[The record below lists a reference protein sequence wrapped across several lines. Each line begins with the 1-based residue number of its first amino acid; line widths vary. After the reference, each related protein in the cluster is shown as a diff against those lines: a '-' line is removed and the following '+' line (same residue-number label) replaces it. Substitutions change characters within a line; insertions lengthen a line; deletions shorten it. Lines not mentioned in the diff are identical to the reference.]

1 MRSSPSEV
9 CTSEPGHWFRL
20 LICYLH
26 YSFVHSAVKR
36 IVRYNKKAAYIV
48 VTLPQIPIDANRIM
62 PRGTE
67 SSGLHLARTTIGTFT
82 QRGTLAP
89 QAISTI
95 NTLPIL
101 MLRHTFTC
109 VLLIALAACSRSER
123 SDENLALSQIE
134 GFPFPIHVQESTGR
148 EWREVGL
155 EAIAVIGASEEQMLY
170 QASSIAG
177 TKDGS
182 SYILDYNDMMVK
194 HFNAAGSLVQTYG
207 NGRGEGPGE
216 FGNPMPIS
224 IDAEGNVVVPDA
236 VRRSVIRFGQGGELL
251 ESAKLDFQPFRMALT
266 DAGRHYFVLSGFLR
280 DEHMF
285 GTSQGLD
292 QALHTFGTSDLEPLG
307 LGGQITTVD
316 DDMIYSPS
324 NYGFIARFS
333 PSGDIVFARETLDP
347 MEPPTFETI
356 DVMGMTGLR
365 FKSRPPGKYILTYF
379 DGYLYM
385 ESRVLSAERK
395 NTVMDVYD
403 ADEGSY
409 SYSFEVPGRWRDI
422 DVAGNY
428 LFALRDTLGTV
439 FEFRQ

>member
-1 MRSSPSEV
+1 
-9 CTSEPGHWFRL
+9 
-20 LICYLH
+20 
-26 YSFVHSAVKR
+26 
-36 IVRYNKKAAYIV
+36 
-48 VTLPQIPIDANRIM
+48 
-62 PRGTE
+62 
-67 SSGLHLARTTIGTFT
+67 
-82 QRGTLAP
+82 
-89 QAISTI
+89 
-95 NTLPIL
+95 
-101 MLRHTFTC
+101 MLRLTLTC
-109 VLLIALAACSRSER
+109 ILLIALAACSNSER
-123 SDENLALSQIE
+123 LDENQALSQIE
-134 GFPFPIHVQESTGR
+134 GFPFPIHVQESTDR

-155 EAIAVIGASEEQMLY
+155 EAIAVIGASEEQLLY

-182 SYILDYNDMMVK
+182 SYILDYSDMMVK
-194 HFNAAGSLVQTYG
+194 QFNAAGSLVQTYG

-216 FGNPMPIS
+216 FVNPMPTS
-224 IDAEGNVVVPDA
+224 IDAEGNIVVPDA
-236 VRRSVIRFGQGGELL
+236 VRRSVIRFGPGGELL
-251 ESAKLDFQPFRMALT
+251 ETARLDFQPFRMALT
-266 DAGRHYFVLSGFLR
+266 DAGRYYFVLSGSLR

-285 GTSQGLD
+285 GTTQGLG

-333 PSGDIVFARETLDP
+333 PSGDIVYARETLDL

-365 FKSRPPGKYILTYF
+365 FKSRPPGKYILAYF

-385 ESRVLSAERK
+385 ESRVLSAERES
-395 NTVMDVYD
+395 TVMDVFD
-403 ADEGSY
+403 ADDGSY
-409 SYSFEVPGRWRDI
+409 SYSFEIPGRWRDI

-428 LFALRDTLGTV
+428 LFAIRDTLGTV